1 MQPQPSGESLTEEQF
16 TIRAIERLRKQGYA
30 GIHSVYSGFND
41 AFRQYFG
48 SATSPVVATTRLA
61 EQGKIDMR
69 YTKGGAMLYKPGEA
83 PKKDVSGEAL
93 KKMGL

>member
-1 MQPQPSGESLTEEQF
+1 MQPQPSGERLTEEQF

-41 AFRQYFG
+41 AFRIYFH
-48 SATSPVVATTRLA
+48 SADPVVTTTRLA

-69 YTKGGAMLYKPGEA
+69 YAKGGAMLYKPGEA
-83 PKKDVSGEAL
+83 PKKDVSDDTL

>member
-1 MQPQPSGESLTEEQF
+1 MQPQPSGERLTEEQF
-16 TIRAIERLRKQGYA
+16 TIRAIERLRKQGYV

-41 AFRQYFG
+41 AFRIYFH
-48 SATSPVVATTRLA
+48 SVDPVVATTRLA
-61 EQGKIDMR
+61 EQGKIEMR
-69 YTKGGAMLYKPGEA
+69 YAKGGAMLYKPGEA